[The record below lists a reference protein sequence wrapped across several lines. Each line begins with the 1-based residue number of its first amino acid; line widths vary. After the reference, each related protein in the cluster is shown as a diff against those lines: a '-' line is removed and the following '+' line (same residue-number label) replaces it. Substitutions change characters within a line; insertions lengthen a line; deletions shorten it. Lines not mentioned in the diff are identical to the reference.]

1 MTRLPD
7 PTTQAD
13 FYADVP
19 LKRALAWVIDSG
31 LTFALTLLIGLLTVG
46 VGLIL
51 FVPLWAVVTFFYR
64 WGTIAARSATP
75 GMRFVGIEFRTDQ
88 GQAFD
93 GLTALLHTVGTI
105 FAFSSLLQIVS
116 AGMMLTTA
124 RGQGLVDVVLGT
136 VALNRKGRS

>member
-46 VGLIL
+46 IGLIL